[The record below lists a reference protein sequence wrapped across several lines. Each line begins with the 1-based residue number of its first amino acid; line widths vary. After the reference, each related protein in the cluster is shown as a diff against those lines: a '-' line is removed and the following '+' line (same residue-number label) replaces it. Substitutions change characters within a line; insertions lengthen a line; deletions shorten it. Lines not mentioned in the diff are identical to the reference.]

1 MDIEQM
7 QFTRTLGPDFPLAAT
22 LPFTAKMALD
32 SGVTYRQ
39 LRELVHLG
47 LIRRLVKGVYLATE
61 MGDTLDLRVAGL
73 KLVVPK
79 DAVVV
84 DRHAGWLLGAEM
96 MLAPGEHLEM
106 QPLSVFLPAGR
117 GRLRN
122 DLAASG
128 ERTFRDDDIV
138 EVDGLLVTSA
148 LRTAWDVGRVR
159 WPERAIAAI
168 DQMHRLGRYDCDEF
182 LAGINRFRG
191 QRYVTTLRA
200 VGPLADGRAE
210 SPPESVLRMWSKEV
224 RGLDLVPQLELRRG
238 SRFLGRLDLGNEHL
252 KIGVEY
258 DGAEWHSTS
267 DQLERDRNRR
277 AAMIDDGW
285 LIEIFTKDDTFRRLA
300 DPGVRLRQ
308 LRDRAYQRLNHT
320 EAA

>member
-7 QFTRTLGPDFPLAAT
+7 QFTRTLGPDFPLAPT
-22 LPFTAKMALD
+22 LPFTAKMALE

-47 LIRRLVKGVYLATE
+47 LIRRLIKGVYLATE

-84 DRHAGWLLGAEM
+84 DRHAGWLLGADM
-96 MLAPGEHLEM
+96 MLAPGEHLDL

-128 ERTFRDDDIV
+128 ERTFREDDIV
-138 EVDGLLVTSA
+138 EIGGLLVTSA

-159 WPERAIAAI
+159 WPERAIAGI
-168 DQMHRLGRYDCDEF
+168 DQMHRVGHYDHGEF
-182 LAGINRFRG
+182 LTGIDRFRG

-210 SPPESVLRMWSKEV
+210 SPPESVLRIWSKEV
-224 RGLDLVPQLELRRG
+224 RGLDLVPQLEVRRG
-238 SRFLGRLDLGNEHL
+238 SRFLGRLDLGNDHL

-258 DGAEWHSTS
+258 DGEEWHSTPE
-267 DQLERDRNRR
+267 QLEHDRSRR
-277 AAMIDDGW
+277 ADMIDDGW
-285 LIEIFTKDDTFRRLA
+285 IIEVFTKDDTFSRLA
-300 DPGVRLRQ
+300 DPGVRLRR
-308 LRDRAYQRLNHT
+308 LRDRAYQRLDHAT
-320 EAA
+320 AA

>member
-1 MDIEQM
+1 M

-61 MGDTLDLRVAGL
+61 MGDSLDLRVAGL

-128 ERTFRDDDIV
+128 ERTFLDDDIV

-168 DQMHRLGRYDCDEF
+168 DQMHRLGHYDADEF

-210 SPPESVLRMWSKEV
+210 SPPESVLRMWSREV
-224 RGLDLVPQLELRRG
+224 RGLDLVPQLEVRRG

-258 DGAEWHSTS
+258 DGAEWHSTR

-285 LIEIFTKDDTFRRLA
+285 LIEVFTKDDTFRRLA

-308 LRDRAYQRLNHT
+308 LRDRACQRLSHV

>member
-1 MDIEQM
+1 M
-7 QFTRTLGPDFPLAAT
+7 QFTRTLGSDFPLEPT
-22 LPFTAKMALD
+22 LPFTTKMALD

-47 LIRRLVKGVYLATE
+47 LIRRLIKGVYLSTE
-61 MGDTLDLRVAGL
+61 AGDTLELRAAAL

-84 DRHAGWLLGAEM
+84 DRHAGWLLGADM
-96 MLAPGEHLEM
+96 MLAPGEHLDL
-106 QPLSVFLPAGR
+106 QPLSIFLPAGR

-128 ERTFRDDDIV
+128 ERTFRDDEIV
-138 EVDGLLVTSA
+138 EIGGMLVSSA

-159 WPERAIAAI
+159 WPERAIAGI
-168 DQMHRLGRYDCDEF
+168 DQMHRLSQYDPREF
-182 LAGINRFRG
+182 LAGIGRFRG
-191 QRYVTTLRA
+191 QRYVTTLRT

-210 SPPESVLRMWSKEV
+210 SPPESVLRIWSTEV
-224 RGLDLVPQLELRRG
+224 RGLDLVPQLEVRRG
-238 SRFLGRLDLGNEHL
+238 DRFLGRLDLGNKHL

-258 DGAEWHSTS
+258 DGAEWHSTA
-267 DQLERDRNRR
+267 DQLERDRSRR
-277 AAMIDDGW
+277 ADMIDDGW
-285 LIEIFTKDDTFRRLA
+285 LIEVFTKDDTFHRLA

-308 LRDRAYQRLNHT
+308 LRDRAYQRLSDIT
-320 EAA
+320 AA

>member
-7 QFTRTLGPDFPLAAT
+7 QFTRTLSPDFPLPPT
-22 LPFTAKMALD
+22 LPFTAKMALE

-47 LIRRLVKGVYLATE
+47 LVRRLIKGVYVATE
-61 MGDTLDLRVAGL
+61 MGDSLDLRVAGL

-96 MLAPGEHLEM
+96 MLAPGEHLDL

-128 ERTFRDDDIV
+128 ERTFLDDDII
-138 EVDGLLVTSA
+138 EIDGLLVSNS

-168 DQMHRLGRYDCDEF
+168 DQMHRLGQYDPGEF

-210 SPPESVLRMWSKEV
+210 SPPESVLRIWSKEV
-224 RGLDLVPQLELRRG
+224 RGVDLVPQLEVRRG

-252 KIGVEY
+252 RIGVEY
-258 DGAEWHSTS
+258 DGAEWHSTPE
-267 DQLERDRNRR
+267 QLERDRDRR
-277 AAMIDDGW
+277 AEMIDDGW
-285 LIEIFTKDDTFRRLA
+285 LIEVFTKDDTFRRLA
-300 DPGVRLRQ
+300 DPGVRLRR
-308 LRDRAYQRLNHT
+308 LRDRAYQRVTDL
-320 EAA
+320 AA